1 VRRLSY
7 LVALSLLA
15 PLMLVPIAGA
25 QGNQQ
30 TVSIR
35 DFRFDPAQV
44 TIQPGTTVRWTN
56 EGNTAHTVTAD
67 DGSFDSGTLQ
77 PGDSFMFT
85 FQDTGTVA
93 YHCEIHPQMTAS
105 VTVGQGG
112 GTPGGTTTRTTPE
125 PTTPRTTPTPPPTP
139 APFPTPAPPPSP
151 APQPSPGTL
160 MKAGGPSEGPVPL
173 TPDGGC
179 PKEFPAQRGGACFR

>member
-7 LVALSLLA
+7 VVALSLLA

-30 TVSIR
+30 AVSIQ

-56 EGNTAHTVTAD
+56 EGNTPHTVTAD

-77 PGDSFMFT
+77 PGDSFTFT
-85 FQDTGTVA
+85 FQNPGTVA

-105 VTVGQGG
+105 VTVG
-112 GTPGGTTTRTTPE
+112 
-125 PTTPRTTPTPPPTP
+125 
-139 APFPTPAPPPSP
+139 
-151 APQPSPGTL
+151 
-160 MKAGGPSEGPVPL
+160 
-173 TPDGGC
+173 
-179 PKEFPAQRGGACFR
+179 

>member
-1 VRRLSY
+1 MRRLSY

-35 DFRFDPAQV
+35 DFLFDPAQV

-139 APFPTPAPPPSP
+139 APSPTPAPPPSP
-151 APQPSPGTL
+151 VPQPSPGTL

-173 TPDGGC
+173 MPDGGC
-179 PKEFPAQRGGACFR
+179 PKEFSAQRGGACFR